1 MSLPNVHMLL
11 GNHEYMMLNALDVLD
26 RDNPEYPHALR
37 LWYRNGGDVT
47 HEYIKHIRKSV
58 RKEIFDYLHSLPLNI
73 DVEVNGKSYIL
84 VHGGAIAHY
93 DRYAFKY
100 DTQEEYAVWNRIHY
114 KAPDIEGKT
123 IIFGHT
129 PTSEYQHN
137 NPLEIWHSPSGG
149 KIGIDCGCGFPH
161 SLSQGRYPAYGR
173 LACLRLDDMKVFY
186 SEEEI
191 HEEVG
196 KKLYGN
202 LAQPKVDHYIE
213 WLRRNDHFGMT
224 GCIYDDKSNEL
235 LDELFSLLNR
245 SLRYPRMEPELLW
258 LRAERGPIED
268 FGNAEEEIAAGN
280 YKSEE
285 EFIEEWKSW
294 FPEEIEWYQLQA
306 VDLKDEKYR
315 AVMVKHKFVVVQDER
330 REPSGYP
337 NEIAEFVQWMVDG
350 VKECIEMLKAG
361 TYNDFIRGNL
371 PPQHRTGTILRKDFW
386 DVWPEARAEFFENIS
401 SEDVS
406 EFIRKASLQETAPKL

>member
-1 MSLPNVHMLL
+1 MTYVMSDIHGNAIRFNSIMEQIDLQPEDTLYVLGDVIDRYPDGIRILRLLMNLPNVHMLL

-26 RDNPEYPHALR
+26 RNNPEYPHALR

-100 DTQEEYAVWNRIHY
+100 DTKEEYAVWNRIHY
-114 KAPDIEGKT
+114 KAPDIDGKT

-161 SLSQGRYPAYGR
+161 PLSQGRYPAYGR

-191 HEEVG
+191 PEEV
-196 KKLYGN
+196 
-202 LAQPKVDHYIE
+202 
-213 WLRRNDHFGMT
+213 
-224 GCIYDDKSNEL
+224 
-235 LDELFSLLNR
+235 
-245 SLRYPRMEPELLW
+245 
-258 LRAERGPIED
+258 
-268 FGNAEEEIAAGN
+268 EEIL
-280 YKSEE
+280 
-285 EFIEEWKSW
+285 W
-294 FPEEIEWYQLQA
+294 
-306 VDLKDEKYR
+306 
-315 AVMVKHKFVVVQDER
+315 
-330 REPSGYP
+330 
-337 NEIAEFVQWMVDG
+337 
-350 VKECIEMLKAG
+350 
-361 TYNDFIRGNL
+361 
-371 PPQHRTGTILRKDFW
+371 
-386 DVWPEARAEFFENIS
+386 
-401 SEDVS
+401 
-406 EFIRKASLQETAPKL
+406 

>member
-1 MSLPNVHMLL
+1 MEPTQEKTAMENYAKFIAEIDEIVKQIKRLYDLAYTQYS
-11 GNHEYMMLNALDVLD
+11 
-26 RDNPEYPHALR
+26 HAVDEVISGR
-37 LWYRNGGDVT
+37 L
-47 HEYIKHIRKSV
+47 
-58 RKEIFDYLHSLPLNI
+58 SLPLNI

-191 HEEVG
+191 HEEVW

-235 LDELFSLLNR
+235 LDELFSLLEQVAPVSKNGA
-245 SLRYPRMEPELLW
+245 
-258 LRAERGPIED
+258 RAFCGSAQNAGPSKISVTP
-268 FGNAEEEIAAGN
+268 
-280 YKSEE
+280 K
-285 EFIEEWKSW
+285 KRL
-294 FPEEIEWYQLQA
+294 LQA
-306 VDLKDEKYR
+306 IINLRKNSSR
-315 AVMVKHKFVVVQDER
+315 N
-330 REPSGYP
+330 G
-337 NEIAEFVQWMVDG
+337 
-350 VKECIEMLKAG
+350 KAG
-361 TYNDFIRGNL
+361 S
-371 PPQHRTGTILRKDFW
+371 QRKSSG
-386 DVWPEARAEFFENIS
+386 IS
-401 SEDVS
+401 
-406 EFIRKASLQETAPKL
+406 FRRWT